1 MKNTLISAAIGAA
14 LALLIVGGVYLYL
27 NRPAPTAAPTAVAV
41 PASVAPEVKKA
52 PRVSVT
58 LPVPVKAYAPG
69 IKGTLKLP
77 ESIVSDENQHV
88 TTAARVRSS
97 DRPQTVTTVLDATT
111 GESRAYVKEE
121 ALPWLALD
129 THGEAGIYA
138 GLKNGERA
146 ARLEVRQGLFQV
158 KAVHFGAVA
167 SLDQPLSG
175 PIKTDSFIG
184 VGAWVRW

>member
-14 LALLIVGGVYLYL
+14 LALLIVGGLYLYL
-27 NRPAPTAAPTAVAV
+27 NRPAPTAAPAAVAV
-41 PASVAPEVKKA
+41 PAAVAPEVKKA

-69 IKGTLKLP
+69 VKGTLKLP
-77 ESIVSDENQHV
+77 ESIVRDENQHV
-88 TTAARVRSS
+88 IAAARVRA
-97 DRPQTVTTVLDATT
+97 DDHPQTVTTVIDAAT
-111 GESRAYVKEE
+111 GEAKSYVKEE
-121 ALPWLALD
+121 SLPWLALD

-146 ARLEVRQGLFQV
+146 ARLEVRQGLVQV

-167 SLDQPLSG
+167 SLDHPLAG
-175 PIKTDSFIG
+175 PIKSDYFVG
-184 VGAWVRW
+184 FGAWVRW